1 MRPLIESRMSVR
13 PVMRQSF
20 DTPERSPNTGSAAQ
34 GGYL

>member
-20 DTPERSPNTGSAAQ
+20 DTPERLPNTDSAAQ
-34 GGYL
+34 GGFL